1 MSFDLH
7 WQNGRHNKHSN
18 WTMWATSMLF
28 ANSLGLWSIETLEAE
43 LLNLSLRKTE
53 TQDAMETKTGP
64 TADSELEQKIKKVMK
79 DMTIVITVHPLGV
92 EDGDDVTI
100 EAYAAKVELRNYAG
114 SKTISFNELPKEIQN
129 HFGPTIER
137 NSRFAIEST
146 KLTNRLLKV
155 LEKAKLPVADDL
167 FSRLLN
173 NDGSTIHPNE
183 ALFMLSLIEG
193 MPDGSE
199 LQSIADTLQSI
210 NVDFAGFMGDMA
222 FTARTGIPFI
232 VS

>member
-1 MSFDLH
+1 
-7 WQNGRHNKHSN
+7 
-18 WTMWATSMLF
+18 
-28 ANSLGLWSIETLEAE
+28 
-43 LLNLSLRKTE
+43 
-53 TQDAMETKTGP
+53 
-64 TADSELEQKIKKVMK
+64 
-79 DMTIVITVHPLGV
+79 
-92 EDGDDVTI
+92 
-100 EAYAAKVELRNYAG
+100 
-114 SKTISFNELPKEIQN
+114 
-129 HFGPTIER
+129 
-137 NSRFAIEST
+137 
-146 KLTNRLLKV
+146 
-155 LEKAKLPVADDL
+155 VADDL